1 MLRDV
6 RAACTDLG
14 AIGICGA
21 AGLAR
26 QPMAYHLPPW
36 AGAWAARPVDSPP
49 YPQYRYS
56 YQGVGG
62 AENGRPL
69 SGRSVDIC
77 HRLPCR
83 TYVFRP
89 AQGGAEKGAGRF
101 KNSRLKYKTEKVTR
115 KGIRRAG
122 WALGFSSSFPQL
134 KGVRFFLAPIPQNSQ
149 RGRLW
154 RSKRVRA
161 REK

>member
-62 AENGRPL
+62 RKTGAR
-69 SGRSVDIC
+69 
-77 HRLPCR
+77 
-83 TYVFRP
+83 F
-89 AQGGAEKGAGRF
+89 QGGA
-101 KNSRLKYKTEKVTR
+101 
-115 KGIRRAG
+115 
-122 WALGFSSSFPQL
+122 
-134 KGVRFFLAPIPQNSQ
+134 
-149 RGRLW
+149 
-154 RSKRVRA
+154 
-161 REK
+161 

>member
-26 QPMAYHLPPW
+26 QPMAYHIPPPGLGPGPHGPLI
-36 AGAWAARPVDSPP
+36 APP

-89 AQGGAEKGAGRF
+89 AQGG
-101 KNSRLKYKTEKVTR
+101 R
-115 KGIRRAG
+115 K
-122 WALGFSSSFPQL
+122 
-134 KGVRFFLAPIPQNSQ
+134 
-149 RGRLW
+149 RGGPL
-154 RSKRVRA
+154 
-161 REK
+161 